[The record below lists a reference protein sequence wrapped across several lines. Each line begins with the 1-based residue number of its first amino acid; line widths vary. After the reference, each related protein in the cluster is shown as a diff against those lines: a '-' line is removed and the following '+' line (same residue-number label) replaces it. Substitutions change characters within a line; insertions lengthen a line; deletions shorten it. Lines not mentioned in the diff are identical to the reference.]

1 MTFNNFLNILKEST
15 TVKYNYNSP
24 YINNNLICY
33 RLKNNDND
41 LSIIF
46 NQEKTNKYIVTIG
59 HYISQNS
66 NDTITS
72 QDQYDP
78 NKLTGSI
85 VSIIQDFI
93 FNNDKTEYII
103 FNIQQ
108 NTEPTLRFLIISIL
122 KNELSKSL
130 TIKNTS
136 IDDNTQYIITSP
148 KE

>member
-15 TVKYNYNSP
+15 TVKYNYDSP

>member
-15 TVKYNYNSP
+15 TVKYNYDSP
-24 YINNNLICY
+24 YINNNRTCY

-41 LSIIF
+41 LSIIV
-46 NQEKTNKYIVTIG
+46 NQEKKNKYIITVG
-59 HYISQNS
+59 LYVSENS
-66 NDTITS
+66 NDVITS

-78 NKLTGSI
+78 NKLTGSV
-85 VSIIQDFI
+85 VSIIQDLI
-93 FNNDKTEYII
+93 FKNNKTEYII

-122 KNELSKSL
+122 KNELSKLLS
-130 TIKNTS
+130 IKNTS

-148 KE
+148 NE